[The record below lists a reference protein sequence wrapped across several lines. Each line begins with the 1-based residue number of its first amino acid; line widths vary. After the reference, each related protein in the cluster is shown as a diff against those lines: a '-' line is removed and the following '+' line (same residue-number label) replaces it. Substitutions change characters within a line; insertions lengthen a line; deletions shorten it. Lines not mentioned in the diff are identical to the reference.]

1 MFIPFQNEPR
11 LISLPVLASTP
22 DLFYD
27 VELAHAIDASNAR
40 TGALHVRLHT
50 RLSANNKTAPR
61 RAILMVLAFPILPF
75 DSAVDTRFQGPT
87 AVLTAGGNGIT
98 YADSPA
104 GTLVVGTPADLCV
117 PALRIVLR
125 LTTDEQAATVED
137 SISLSG
143 GVVLTN

>member
-50 RLSANNKTAPR
+50 RLSANNTH
-61 RAILMVLAFPILPF
+61 AILMVLAFPILPF
-75 DSAVDTRFQGPT
+75 DSAVARGSRGPRPSSPPAATASPTPT
-87 AVLTAGGNGIT
+87 AQQGRSSSVPPPTSACPRSASCSASRPT
-98 YADSPA
+98 SRPPPSRTPSRSP
-104 GTLVVGTPADLCV
+104 VGSC
-117 PALRIVLR
+117 
-125 LTTDEQAATVED
+125 
-137 SISLSG
+137 
-143 GVVLTN
+143 

>member
-40 TGALHVRLHT
+40 TGARHVRLHT
-50 RLSANNKTAPR
+50 RLSANNPH
-61 RAILMVLAFPILPF
+61 AILMVLAFPILPF

-137 SISLSG
+137 SISISG
-143 GVVLTN
+143 GVVLTS